1 MAQQEKSAESIFT
14 KERKK
19 SPVFFIVIFE
29 TVSRLGQREKNIFS
43 QAKKSDRMNGGE
55 GY

>member
-1 MAQQEKSAESIFT
+1 MAQQEKSAESILL
-14 KERKK
+14 KKAKK